1 MTERTHRYATKL
13 RWTGNRGTGTSG
25 YKDYARTH
33 DIVAAGKPII
43 PGSSDPA
50 FRGDADRYNPEDL
63 LIGAISA
70 CHMLWYLHLCAT
82 AKIVVVGYEDEA
94 DGQMVEGNDG
104 GGRFVSATLRPRIAL
119 APGSDAEKARALHH
133 EAHAKCF
140 IANSLNFPVAVEPS
154 FRTA

>member
-1 MTERTHRYATKL
+1 MPGKTHRYATTL

-33 DIVAAGKPII
+33 EIVATGKPII

-82 AKIVVVGYEDEA
+82 AKVVVVAYEDDA
-94 DGQMVEGNDG
+94 DGQMVEDAD
-104 GGRFVSATLRPRIAL
+104 GGRFVSATIRPRVTL
-119 APGSDAEKARALHH
+119 APGSNVEKARAFHH
-133 EAHAKCF
+133 DAHVKCF

-154 FRTA
+154 FATA